1 MSEEATQSVADYVQ
15 ALERD
20 GYALVPE
27 ALDADLLAGLV
38 TTVESVKEGVGVRSR
53 DGIYAIRNLL
63 HLAPGVK
70 RALESPV
77 VKSIVESALGAE
89 AFLVGGLYFDK
100 HPDANWKIPWHQD
113 ATITVREKAD
123 VTGFGPWTM
132 KAGIQHV
139 QAPPFVLYDLLTLRL
154 HLDGCEEQQGALR
167 VIPASHNFGRLP
179 TDSIPQFT
187 RGSHEICCVPKGGL
201 LAMKPLLL
209 HSSPASVNGGH
220 RRVIHLDFAA
230 RALPAPLEWHEKF
243 RW

>member
-1 MSEEATQSVADYVQ
+1 MSEETLQSVGDSVQ

-20 GYALVPE
+20 GYAVVPD
-27 ALDADLLAGLV
+27 ALDSDLLADLV
-38 TTVESVKEGVGVRSR
+38 NTVESVKEGAGVRSR

-63 HLAPGVK
+63 GLAPDVK
-70 RALESPV
+70 RALESQV
-77 VKSIVESALGAE
+77 IKGIVESALGSE

-100 HPDANWKIPWHQD
+100 HPDANWKVPWHQD

-132 KAGIQHV
+132 KAGVQHV

-154 HLDGCEEQQGALR
+154 HLDGCEEEQGALR
-167 VIPASHNFGRLP
+167 VIPGSHNFGRLP

-187 RGSHEICCVPKGGL
+187 RGPNEICCVPKGGL
-201 LAMKPLLL
+201 LVMKPLLL
-209 HSSPASVNGGH
+209 RSSLAAVNTGH
-220 RRVIHLDFAA
+220 RRAIHLDFAA
-230 RALPAPLEWHEKF
+230 RALPTPLEWHEKY

>member
-1 MSEEATQSVADYVQ
+1 MSEETTQSVDDHVL

-20 GYALVPE
+20 GYAVVPE
-27 ALDADLLAGLV
+27 ALDADLLADLV
-38 TTVESVKEGVGVRSR
+38 STVESVKEGAGVRSR
-53 DGIYAIRNLL
+53 NGIYAIRNLL

-70 RALESPV
+70 RALESTV
-77 VKSIVESALGAE
+77 VKGIVESTLGAK
-89 AFLVGGLYFDK
+89 AFLAGGLYFDK
-100 HPDANWKIPWHQD
+100 HPDANWKVPWNQD
-113 ATITVREKAD
+113 STITVRENAD

-154 HLDGCEEQQGALR
+154 HLDGCDEGQGALR

-187 RGSHEICCVPKGGL
+187 RGAHETCCVPKGGL

-209 HSSPASVNGGH
+209 RSSPASVNGGY
-220 RRVIHLDFAA
+220 RRVIHLGFGA
-230 RALPAPLEWHEKF
+230 RALPAPLEWHEQY

>member
-1 MSEEATQSVADYVQ
+1 MSEETLQSVDDSVQ

-20 GYALVPE
+20 GYAVVPE
-27 ALDADLLAGLV
+27 ALDAGLLADLESA
-38 TTVESVKEGVGVRSR
+38 VESVKEGAGVRSR

-63 HLAPGVK
+63 HHAPAVK
-70 RALESPV
+70 RALESLV
-77 VKSIVESALGAE
+77 VKGIVESALGAD

-100 HPDANWKIPWHQD
+100 YPDANWKVPWHQD

-139 QAPPFVLYDLLTLRL
+139 QAPPFVLYDLLTIRL
-154 HLDGCEEQQGALR
+154 HLDGCEEEQGALR
-167 VIPASHNFGRLP
+167 VIPGSHNFGRLP
-179 TDSIPQFT
+179 TDSISQFT
-187 RGSHEICCVPKGGL
+187 RGSSEICCVPKGGL
-201 LAMKPLLL
+201 LVMKPLLL
-209 HSSPASVNGGH
+209 HSSLASAHSGH

-230 RALPAPLEWHEKF
+230 RALPTPLEWHEKY